1 MIEALDILAEDGI
14 ILDSMRIRGFPFG
27 IEVNDFI
34 INHDLI
40 FVVEQ
45 NRDAQLKK
53 LIIAE
58 LNVSPEKMIS
68 ILCFDGMPITANF
81 IDKEI
86 QSYLAEKKVKELIRE
101 K

>member
-1 MIEALDILAEDGI
+1 M
-14 ILDSMRIRGFPFG
+14 
-27 IEVNDFI
+27 NDFI

-45 NRDAQLKK
+45 NRDAQMKK

-68 ILCFDGMPITANF
+68 VLCFDGMPITANF